1 MTQSL
6 ASPISKASLI
16 SKASPI
22 KKASSI
28 AKLGRVGLLYGG
40 TSSEREVS
48 LMSGE
53 AVHKALLGLGVD
65 VVAIDV
71 TDDLLQIL
79 PSHNLDRVFIALHGP
94 GGEDG
99 TLQGALEYLG
109 MPYTGSGVLAS
120 ALAMDK
126 LRCKQIWQGMG
137 LPTADFA
144 VLHEQSDWSEIMQ
157 RLGGKAMVKPACE
170 GSSIGMSRA
179 ETPQQLQQ
187 AWAEAARFAATV
199 IAEPLMEGE
208 EYTVAILGDQAL
220 PSIRIKSS
228 DVFYDYQAK
237 YFSDETQYFCPA
249 GLSDE
254 REAELRELSMQA
266 FKSVGCAGWGRVD
279 VMVDD
284 QGRFQLLEVN
294 TVPGMTSHSLVPM
307 AAKAVGLDFEAL
319 VQAILEESL

>member
-6 ASPISKASLI
+6 ASPKSKV
-16 SKASPI
+16 
-22 KKASSI
+22 SSI

-53 AVHKALLGLGVD
+53 AVLKALLGLGVD

-126 LRCKQIWQGMG
+126 LRCKQMWQGMG

-220 PSIRIKSS
+220 PSIRIKSC

-266 FKSVGCAGWGRVD
+266 FKSVGCAGWGRID